1 MRGAFED
8 VPNAGKVNELAQNI
22 ANHIEDGLRGDTDRA
37 VSVVLERG
45 DALFNGRLDWLGPLW
60 AEVKGLPPTTHLI
73 VACWTG
79 YVDGLAALEH
89 RKADTKTATAFTLT
103 RFAGWGERLQTWI
116 NDPSVLEAGF
126 KTAREEIALH
136 YLCCIINHVEE
147 ELYNFFVEE
156 RKNAI
161 AIKLEYPSQKYLIAK
176 PRARV

>member
-1 MRGAFED
+1 MSVQDSDDEEETDEAAVQYMRGAFED

-103 RFAGWGERLQTWI
+103 RFAGWGR
-116 NDPSVLEAGF
+116 DS
-126 KTAREEIALH
+126 
-136 YLCCIINHVEE
+136 
-147 ELYNFFVEE
+147 
-156 RKNAI
+156 
-161 AIKLEYPSQKYLIAK
+161 K
-176 PRARV
+176 PG